1 MLTYNWIT
9 ALLGLGAASVIVVL
23 LRRNALYT
31 RYSMWW
37 LAAAGLVFILGL
49 FPWISDKLAA
59 FFGVGYP
66 PALMFAAAIVL
77 LVIKILFM
85 DLDRSDQEL
94 RIRRLTQ
101 RVALLQERL
110 ENSQGNEEK
119 RA

>member
-9 ALLGLGAASVIVVL
+9 ALLGLGAASAIVVL

-37 LAAAGLVFILGL
+37 LAIAGLVLIFGL
-49 FPWISDKLAA
+49 FPRLSDRLAA
-59 FFGVGYP
+59 IFHVGYP

-85 DLDRSDQEL
+85 DLDRSNQEL

-101 RVALLQERL
+101 RIALLQERL
-110 ENSQGNEEK
+110 ERDGDGEE
-119 RA
+119 